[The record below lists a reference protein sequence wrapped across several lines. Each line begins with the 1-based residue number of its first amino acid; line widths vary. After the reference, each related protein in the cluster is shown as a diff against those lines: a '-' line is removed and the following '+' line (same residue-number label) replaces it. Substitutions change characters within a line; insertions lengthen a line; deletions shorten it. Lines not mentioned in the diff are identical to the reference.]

1 MKTLEEINNNIIL
14 GDNRI
19 VLKSFPESIVNT
31 TVTSPPYY
39 NLRDYGVD
47 GQIGL
52 EESLEDYIEQL
63 CLVFDEVYRVTKD
76 DGTLWLNIGDCYAN
90 KNEITSDGRR
100 GFSRTAGMGTADKT
114 IKGLTTKDLI
124 GVPWKLAFALQK
136 RGWILRSDIIWAKK
150 NPIPESIKDR
160 PTSSHEHIF
169 LFSKQ
174 PKYYYDFESVKEKI
188 TNIENN
194 GGYEYRNKR
203 DVWSVRVASYP
214 GAHFATF
221 PIELIIPCIKAGSPK
236 GGLVLDPF
244 MGSGTVAEAAKS
256 YGRFYTGVE
265 LNPEYHKIIHNRTK
279 QQELFA

>member
-19 VLKSFPESIVNT
+19 VLNSFPESIVNT

-114 IKGLTTKDLI
+114 IKGLTQKDLI

-160 PTSSHEHIF
+160 PTSSH
-169 LFSKQ
+169 
-174 PKYYYDFESVKEKI
+174 
-188 TNIENN
+188 
-194 GGYEYRNKR
+194 
-203 DVWSVRVASYP
+203 
-214 GAHFATF
+214 
-221 PIELIIPCIKAGSPK
+221 
-236 GGLVLDPF
+236 
-244 MGSGTVAEAAKS
+244 
-256 YGRFYTGVE
+256 
-265 LNPEYHKIIHNRTK
+265 
-279 QQELFA
+279 

>member
-1 MKTLEEINNNIIL
+1 MLKIEDITNNILL
-14 GDNRI
+14 GDNRE
-19 VLKSFPESIVNT
+19 VLKTFPDSCINT
-31 TVTSPPYY
+31 TITSPPYY

-52 EESLEDYIEQL
+52 EDSLDDFIEQL
-63 CLVFDEVYRVTKD
+63 CLVFDEVHRITKE
-76 DGTLWLNIGDCYAN
+76 DGTLWVNIGDCYAN

-100 GFSRTAGMGTADKT
+100 GFSGSKGMGMADKT
-114 IKGLTTKDLI
+114 IDGLTHKDLI
-124 GVPWKLAFALQK
+124 GVPWRLAFALQK

-150 NPIPESIKDR
+150 NPMPESVKDR
-160 PTSSHEHIF
+160 PTSSHEYIF
-169 LFSKQ
+169 LFSKNTQ
-174 PKYYYDFESVKEKI
+174 YYYDYESVKEKI
-188 TNIENN
+188 ID
-194 GGYEYRNKR
+194 GLSKDYDYRNKR

-221 PIELIIPCIKAGSPK
+221 PKELIIPCIKAGSPK

-244 MGSGTVAEAAKS
+244 MGSGTVAEAAQS
-256 YGRFYTGVE
+256 YGRSYTGVE